1 MLRAL
6 PVIGPPLFPDE
17 WALGAVDEGDAKAL
31 RKAYHKTVA
40 RLHPDKVGKHS
51 RPVQVMAEEL
61 FKVLTAAHDAEVTRL
76 QGGSAAP
83 VVAC

>member
-1 MLRAL
+1 MRA
-6 PVIGPPLFPDE
+6 PP
-17 WALGAVDEGDAKAL
+17 AVSEGDGKGL

-61 FKVLTAAHDAEVTRL
+61 FKVLTEAYNKEATRL
-76 QGGSAAP
+76 ERSGHGESQPVIIAP
-83 VVAC
+83 SPMYEC